1 MVHANGKVS
10 ALIHFMSVV
19 GIEIEPRGAA
29 APDQVLN
36 SLGAPLA
43 SRAMAGLGQGSLTR
57 QTATPSALANFRS
70 SWQSQ
75 LASLGTDADSSL
87 DSVIGDEETSP
98 LSAST
103 PSSTPGDQTLSVVAG
118 RLGRSAFED
127 LVESNAKSDVWR
139 ASERTTVSNPQTAL
153 MAKNREGRTQALS
166 ATAGLQSQPGR
177 SIVSDS
183 VRTSL
188 ARKST
193 EGDLNSSPGGDAI
206 PTQSSLIIPSPMVAT
221 LDTPNQGQPS
231 LQTSN
236 GATPQEPL
244 ESVRG
249 EYLAIGTQSPAS
261 GPSLTNPSILP
272 SHRELEIQAGP
283 ESPPLPITRGSSLT
297 TDQVETPAVAPERA
311 ALRDPAA
318 VPAYKRGPAEPSM
331 FGSEP
336 ADRASTQTL
345 ISPQNE
351 GTVSDPPESA
361 SLYQTGSLASLGL
374 EASVAAPGARGS
386 AFSRQATAVHAQT
399 KGSAGAAIDGSTQPD
414 QAGLIQS
421 AADPKG
427 LGDRNPFSNGP
438 KISVGPQSMPP
449 TGYMR
454 SNQGMQATSTTPGDG
469 SAVPMQSSGPANQL
483 SSEPRSGAFNDSQSV
498 SEPQVMKPG
507 AGKTGK
513 LQFQTEQGG
522 ASGVLASAAPA
533 AHPASFTASIPGSDA
548 FSLARDPSS
557 VQAANGTAAGV
568 GESSSAA
575 QGTSTTHQ
583 TFATLDNIDDR
594 TALNWVHAG
603 ARHAEAGFE
612 DPTLGWIGVR
622 ADQSGGGVH
631 AIVVPPTAEAAQALG
646 SQMAGLNAH
655 LAESHTPL
663 ASLSLGPAEGRE
675 GGAGAGQSFNQSA
688 GQDQA
693 QSNSQDPYV
702 SPTQVIGTVSS
713 VASAVVSTP
722 TTSPGLPD
730 HEAKHISVMA

>member
-1 MVHANGKVS
+1 MG
-10 ALIHFMSVV
+10 VV

-36 SLGAPLA
+36 SLGVPLA
-43 SRAMAGLGQGSLTR
+43 SRAIAGLGQGLISR
-57 QTATPSALANFRS
+57 QAATPTALANFRS

-87 DSVIGDEETSP
+87 DSVIGDEQTST

-103 PSSTPGDQTLSVVAG
+103 PSSTLGDQTLPAVAG
-118 RLGRSAFED
+118 RLGRSAFEN
-127 LVESNAKSDVWR
+127 LVESNARLDVSK
-139 ASERTTVSNPQTAL
+139 ASERTMVSNPQTAL
-153 MAKNREGRTQALS
+153 MPKNSEDRTQALT

-177 SIVSDS
+177 STVSAS

-193 EGDLNSSPGGDAI
+193 VDDLETSPSRDAI
-206 PTQSSLIIPSPMVAT
+206 PAQSSLVAPSPMVAT
-221 LDTPNQGQPS
+221 LDTPHQGQLS
-231 LQTSN
+231 LQTSK
-236 GATPQEPL
+236 GATPQVPL

-249 EYLAIGTQSPAS
+249 EYLAIGTHSPAS
-261 GPSLTNPSILP
+261 DPSLTNPSSLP

-283 ESPPLPITRGSSLT
+283 ESPPLAITRGSSLT
-297 TDQVETPAVAPERA
+297 TDHVETPAMAPERA
-311 ALRDPAA
+311 ALQEPAA
-318 VPAYKRGPAEPSM
+318 VPAYTRRTAEPSM

-336 ADRASTQTL
+336 ADRASAQTL
-345 ISPQNE
+345 ISPQDE
-351 GTVSDPPESA
+351 GTVSDLSEA
-361 SLYQTGSLASLGL
+361 VNLFQAGSLASSGF
-374 EASVAAPGARGS
+374 EVRAAAPGARGG
-386 AFSRQATAVHAQT
+386 AFSRQASAVHAQT
-399 KGSAGAAIDGSTQPD
+399 KGSAGAAIYGNAHPD

-421 AADPKG
+421 TAAPTG
-427 LGDRNPFSNGP
+427 LVDKNSFSNGS

-449 TGYMR
+449 TGYIR
-454 SNQGMQATSTTPGDG
+454 SNQGMQATSTTAGDG
-469 SAVPMQSSGPANQL
+469 SAVPMQFSGPANQL
-483 SSEPRSGAFNDSQSV
+483 SSEPRSGEFNDSQSV
-498 SEPQVMKPG
+498 SETLVMKLG
-507 AGKTGK
+507 TVKSGK
-513 LQFQTEQGG
+513 LQFQTAQGG

-533 AHPASFTASIPGSDA
+533 AHPASFAANIPGSDA

-557 VQAANGTAAGV
+557 VQAANGTAAEV

-594 TALNWVHAG
+594 TTLNWVHSG

-631 AIVVPPTAEAAQALG
+631 AIVVPSTAEAVQALG

-663 ASLSLGPAEGRE
+663 ASLSLGSAEGRE
-675 GGAGAGQSFNQSA
+675 GGTGTGQSFNESA

-702 SPTQVIGTVSS
+702 SPAQVIGTGSN
-713 VASAVVSTP
+713 VASAVVSAP
-722 TTSPGLPD
+722 TAAPGLPD